1 LLAGAL
7 NRQMPKTID
16 ALTLSSSAATMAR
29 KAETYPP
36 ETQVID
42 LAKLR
47 QIIRELGESSE
58 QGALPS

>member
-1 LLAGAL
+1 
-7 NRQMPKTID
+7 MPKTID

-47 QIIRELGESSE
+47 QIIWELGESSE
-58 QGALPS
+58 EDALPS